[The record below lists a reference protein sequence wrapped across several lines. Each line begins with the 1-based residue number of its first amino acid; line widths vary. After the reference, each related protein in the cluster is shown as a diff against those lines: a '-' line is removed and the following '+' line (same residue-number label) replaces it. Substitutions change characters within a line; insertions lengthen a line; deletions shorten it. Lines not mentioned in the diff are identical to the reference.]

1 MNSKW
6 LMVVIGW
13 GIVWPIVAIG
23 ASYAASWGIDRES
36 SRPGCELSG
45 SRPARRGCGEARL
58 DRQPLEPRTTPKEP
72 VKQGRPD
79 GRDWHA
85 AGGVRE
91 GGSLTTSP
99 ITA

>member
-23 ASYAASWGIDRES
+23 ASYAASWEIDRES

-58 DRQPLEPRTTPKEP
+58 DRQPLEARTTPKEP
-72 VKQGRPD
+72 VKQAGRTDPT
-79 GRDWHA
+79 GTPRA
-85 AGGVRE
+85 A
-91 GGSLTTSP
+91 
-99 ITA
+99 

>member
-45 SRPARRGCGEARL
+45 SRPARRGCGE
-58 DRQPLEPRTTPKEP
+58 
-72 VKQGRPD
+72 V
-79 GRDWHA
+79 
-85 AGGVRE
+85 
-91 GGSLTTSP
+91 
-99 ITA
+99 